1 MTALRSPL
9 QVAASLV
16 NLFCCVTCAARL
28 RDDKGYE
35 PQKGSIEL
43 GTECEVHPIDKPRC
57 QATAIVLAPESER
70 TTPEDDLPAIDR
82 EELDEILPPGATTL
96 PRRIDV
102 GHGAPMPMGPLLHPV
117 PFGANASTMGPVTEI
132 ATRLIVA
139 WSTADKIA
147 DKYMV
152 DEAIATARDIVRKT
166 GGA

>member
-9 QVAASLV
+9 QVATSLV

-28 RDDKGYE
+28 RDEKGFE

-43 GTECEVHPIDKPRC
+43 GTECEVHPVDKPRC
-57 QATAIVLAPESER
+57 QATAIVLAPEYER
-70 TTPEDDLPAIDR
+70 TTPADDLTALNR
-82 EELDEILPPGATTL
+82 EELDEILPPGATL
-96 PRRIDV
+96 GRRIDV
-102 GHGAPMPMGPLLHPV
+102 GHGAEMPVAPHLHPV
-117 PFGANASTMGPVTEI
+117 RFGANESTMGPVTEI

-139 WSTADKIA
+139 WSTADRIA
-147 DKYMV
+147 DKFMV